1 MPNPNLFNE
10 EVGLL
15 RRGWIDH
22 YDTETGTLFVK
33 LNNAPI
39 TSNNPS
45 LSVPAPHTMFYNNG
59 LFIGTLPVPNTPVVL
74 GQGSGGQYFFVSYL
88 AENLPVVPDL
98 TLGQLL
104 IRASD
109 TAKIALTTKSTGV
122 NNEILVGSDGNR
134 IHMDTDA
141 NFISTNFENEYNF
154 TQAVRKVNGVIKRD
168 LILNTNY
175 DQNSKLESDQYDS
188 RFFTIGMD
196 PSASPTS
203 VITGSNKNPPFVE
216 HREMVY
222 EFQYNSEISDDLT
235 ESSLYS
241 STGTKNVNFSF
252 PNRRSSRADTLSL
265 TLAAPNYLME
275 IIKGTV
281 VDIFGNILDLNRN
294 PLPIGQGQNT
304 IRADQS
310 TDKVQSFIAIKQ
322 VERKSLAYHFEINA
336 RKDLAGKNGQL
347 ALPDITSNA
356 DHARNR
362 SRFFVD
368 IDKEGQFKINVP
380 ASSETGNVPLLTRY
394 ENYSTFG
401 PEDNNNPN
409 KLVFRQDNLDIFQDS
424 FAAPTATPSVT
435 GFDFSSDKGS
445 IQLKDGNADGAPLD
459 RITGSH
465 IKHGTA
471 YHDILQTCYALQ
483 NNNFIGYQSGTI
495 SPLTVDLSKIPALTN
510 IASNTILVSGANANA
525 GGRSGSINFDGSIE
539 MNVGAN
545 TVDRQSLWLDT
556 AGGMVANIGRDLNM
570 RSAVLNMNGDVYMQI
585 GGFGVAGDLRFDK
598 QFNGS
603 YGAVLDL
610 RVMNSGGM
618 THMIRVDNNG
628 VTIMTPG
635 NMAIHSVGDMKIT
648 SDHNITIECETLI
661 MQERMHLKVFGGSS

>member
-1 MPNPNLFNE
+1 MPNPHLFNE

-22 YDTETGTLFVK
+22 YDAETGTLFVK

-45 LSVPAPHTMFYNNG
+45 IPMPAPHIMFYNNG
-59 LFIGTLPVPNTPVVL
+59 LFIGTLPVPNTPVVV
-74 GQGSGGQYFFVSYL
+74 GQGSGGQYYFVSLL

-98 TLGQLL
+98 TLGELL

-109 TAKIALTTKSTGV
+109 TAKISLDVSDD
-122 NNEILVGSDGNR
+122 ILIGSNGNR
-134 IHMDTDA
+134 IHINTDS
-141 NFISTNFENEYNF
+141 NFISTNFENNYNF
-154 TQAVRKVNGVIKRD
+154 TQATRQVDGVIKRD
-168 LILNTNY
+168 LALNTNY
-175 DQNSKLESDQYDS
+175 DQNSKLENDDYDP
-188 RFFTIGMD
+188 RFFVIAMD
-196 PSASPTS
+196 PSSSPTS

-216 HREMVY
+216 QREMIY
-222 EFQYNSEISDDLT
+222 EFQYNSEITDDLN
-235 ESSLYS
+235 ESTLYS
-241 STGTKNVNFSF
+241 STGTKNVTYQF
-252 PNRRSSRADTLSL
+252 PNRRTSRADTMSL
-265 TLAAPNYLME
+265 TLASPNYLME

-294 PLPIGQGQNT
+294 PLPVGQGQNT
-304 IRADQS
+304 IRSDQGN
-310 TDKVQSFIAIKQ
+310 DKVQSFIAIKQ
-322 VERKSLAYHFEINA
+322 IERKSLAYHFELNA
-336 RKDLAGKNGQL
+336 RKDLTGQNGQL
-347 ALPDITSNA
+347 ALPDINSNA
-356 DHARNR
+356 DHARSR
-362 SRFFVD
+362 GRFFID

-380 ASSETGNVPLLTRY
+380 ASSETGNIPLLTRY

-409 KLVFRQDNLDIFQDS
+409 KLIFRDDNLDIFQDS
-424 FAAPTATPSVT
+424 FASPQATPSTT
-435 GFDFSSDKGS
+435 GFDFASDMGS
-445 IQLKDGNADGAPLD
+445 IQLKDGNADGAPID

-471 YHDILQTCYALQ
+471 YHDILQTCYTLQ
-483 NNNFIGYQSGTI
+483 NNDFINYQSGTV
-495 SPLTVDLSKIPALTN
+495 SPLTVDLSTIPELTN
-510 IASNTILVSGANANA
+510 IVSNTIMTSGTNANA
-525 GGRSGSINFDGSIE
+525 GGRSGAINFDGSIE
-539 MNVGAN
+539 MNIGAN

-556 AGGMVANIGRDLNM
+556 AGGIVANIGRDLNM
-570 RSAVLNMNGDVYMQI
+570 RSAAVNLNGDVYMQI
-585 GGFGVAGDLRFDK
+585 GGFGVTGDLRFAK

-618 THMIRVDNNG
+618 THMFRCDNNG
-628 VTIMTPG
+628 VTLLTPG
-635 NMAIHSVGDMKIT
+635 NLSIHSVGDMRIT